1 MFVYK
6 QTKRGVIMN
15 YSCDVFWRAQI
26 EDMVRGYIFC
36 EENAVFLCLICGK
49 SFEKGVIYS
58 KGKEL
63 FDAEKAVRSHI
74 LDEHGG
80 IFRSLVEMDR
90 KYTGLSEIQQ
100 SILKAFH
107 EGKGDS
113 EIAREMDIEKSTV
126 RNHRFKMRERTK
138 QAKVFL
144 ALMEIAEK
152 KQKDS
157 EKFVEMHKNARM
169 VDERY
174 AITMEEEKK
183 LLKKYFR
190 ENGKLDRY
198 PIKAKDQIVVLRK
211 VVTLFEAGEKYSE
224 KEVNAIIEGIFED
237 YAILRRN
244 LIEHGFMKRKADGS
258 EYWIVF

>member
-1 MFVYK
+1 
-6 QTKRGVIMN
+6 MN
-15 YSCDVFWRAQI
+15 YSGDVFWSAQI
-26 EDMVRGYIFC
+26 EDMVRGYVFRK
-36 EENAVFLCLICGK
+36 ENAVFLCLICGK
-49 SFEKGVIYS
+49 SFERGVIYPN
-58 KGKEL
+58 GTEL
-63 FDAEKAVRSHI
+63 LDAEKAICRHI
-74 LDEHGG
+74 ADEHGG
-80 IFRSLVEMDR
+80 VFRSLVEMDR

-107 EGKGDS
+107 EGKGDN

-126 RNHRFKMRERTK
+126 RNHRFKMREKTK
-138 QAKVFL
+138 QARIFL
-144 ALMEIAEK
+144 ALMELAEK
-152 KQKDS
+152 KQKEN
-157 EKFVEMHKNARM
+157 EKLVEMHRNARM

-190 ENGKLDRY
+190 EDGKLDRY

-211 VVTLFEAGEKYSE
+211 VVTLFETGEKYSE
-224 KEVNAIIEGIFED
+224 KQVNAIIEGIFED

-244 LIEHGFMKRKADGS
+244 LIEHGFMQRRPDGS